1 MGIFGFI
8 YEYGGIILAV
18 IGMALVVAIPGM
30 KSGIGV
36 SQVGQA
42 ATSVLIDEPE
52 KFGKALLLQMM
63 PASQGLYGFVIAI
76 LTLGRL
82 DIAMSLQE
90 GLFILMATLPM
101 TIVGGPTAIAQAN
114 VAISGVHLLVR
125 NENEVMKNIIMAVMV
140 ETYALLAFVSSIIIL
155 TSVTF

>member
-18 IGMALVVAIPGM
+18 IGMALLV
-30 KSGIGV
+30 
-36 SQVGQA
+36 
-42 ATSVLIDEPE
+42 DEPE

>member
-1 MGIFGFI
+1 MGIFEFI

-42 ATSVLIDEPE
+42 ATSVLVDEPE

>member
-1 MGIFGFI
+1 MGVFEFI
-8 YEYGGIILAV
+8 YNYGGIALAV
-18 IGMALVVAIPGM
+18 LGMALVVAIPGIF
-30 KSGIGV
+30 SGVGV
-36 SQVGQA
+36 GKVGEA
-42 ATSVLIDEPE
+42 ASAVLVDEPE

-82 DIAMSLQE
+82 DIAMTLQE

-101 TIVGGPTAIAQAN
+101 TVVGGPTATAQAN

>member
-42 ATSVLIDEPE
+42 ATSVLVDEPE